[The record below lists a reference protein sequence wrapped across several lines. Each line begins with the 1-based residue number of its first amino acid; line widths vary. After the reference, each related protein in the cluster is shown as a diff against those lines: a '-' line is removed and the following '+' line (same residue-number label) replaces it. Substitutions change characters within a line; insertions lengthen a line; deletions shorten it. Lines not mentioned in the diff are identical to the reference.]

1 MNPLII
7 FNISF
12 AFIFYPMFI
21 SNYHKREPYLLDLFI
36 FVINALASMYSIFN
50 YLGLLK

>member
-1 MNPLII
+1 MSVLSLVNII
-7 FNISF
+7 L
-12 AFIFYPMFI
+12 ALAFYPMFI

-36 FVINALASMYSIFN
+36 FVINALALMYSIFN